1 MAVLAT
7 PKALKATKE
16 PEKDR
21 AVKKGVKTANPNPAD
36 SSREVIRRRKER
48 EKPKAKKLTNLKK
61 TILKEKASLQQ
72 NHHNAGPSSASAQL
86 TPTISASPPSD
97 SDIPAD
103 FELEGGER
111 PPPVEDDTSRS
122 EHHTEKAAD
131 SEDSIHKQDAKPL
144 SALPIPPEKMTI
156 PVIGPREYG
165 SLKILSSLADKE
177 PYRYCNQII
186 TPDLNKKVR
195 SFIGELIRFQDR
207 MKARDPVKVGGFSR
221 MPFAFF
227 FPFLSCDSLSV
238 RLSRFGV
245 IGTTKKKTII
255 WTPGS
260 AQERGTKQGKGR
272 HRRL

>member
-72 NHHNAGPSSASAQL
+72 NHHNAGSSSASAQL
-86 TPTISASPPSD
+86 TLTISASPPSD
-97 SDIPAD
+97 SNIPVD
-103 FELEGGER
+103 FEQEGGER
-111 PPPVEDDTSRS
+111 PPPVEDDTSGPHRS

-131 SEDSIHKQDAKPL
+131 SEDAIHTQDAKPQ
-144 SALPIPPEKMTI
+144 SIPPEKMTI

-165 SLKILSSLADKE
+165 SLKILSSLADKQ

-221 MPFAFF
+221 MPLFF
-227 FPFLSCDSLSV
+227 SFFRSS
-238 RLSRFGV
+238 
-245 IGTTKKKTII
+245 
-255 WTPGS
+255 
-260 AQERGTKQGKGR
+260 Q
-272 HRRL
+272 